1 LPFDPKK
8 WASNPAEDD
17 EFLSAT
23 KIRTTSSFGGE
34 VKPSIPCPK
43 ILGMLNNLTS
53 MKINYSYAKFTG
65 TFCQLSPARYW
76 ACLPLFVREL

>member
-1 LPFDPKK
+1 LDSKN

-34 VKPSIPCPK
+34 VKLSIPCRK

-53 MKINYSYAKFTG
+53 RKINYSYAKFTG
-65 TFCQLSPARYW
+65 TFCQVSPARYW
-76 ACLPLFVREL
+76 ACLLSFAREL